1 MLKKRSMKKLI
12 IFVVGVLF
20 FMVFAT
26 NRTIAQSG
34 IEPEVREMNLV
45 RTPLD
50 DDLHNALSFG
60 LTLNNFGFG
69 LGTEYRRVISPMSEF
84 VLDFQLTALRDITE
98 QNYQFF
104 GQQIIP
110 NKRNRIMSFP
120 LIAGFKQRL
129 FAESIS
135 DNFRLYVSG
144 MGGATA
150 AYVYP
155 YYQTRDVF
163 YVMLEDAEQF
173 GNGDLSVQQF
183 GPVEAN
189 TGQIS
194 NDMFQGWGDGEW
206 KFGAA
211 GQLGVGVDFGENFKS
226 LTSVKVGFTFQYFP
240 EGIQV
245 MDPLR
250 VLGYFPGNE
259 THADTYVIDQGTP
272 KQKFFGSPYITLV
285 FGRMW

>member
-1 MLKKRSMKKLI
+1 MNKLI
-12 IFVVGVLF
+12 NVVVWLLF
-20 FMVFAT
+20 LLVFAT
-26 NRTIAQSG
+26 NTTTAQTG
-34 IEPEVREMNLV
+34 TEPEVREMNLV

-50 DDLHNALSFG
+50 DNLHNALSFV

-69 LGTEYRRVISPMSEF
+69 LGTEYRRVISPLSEF
-84 VLDFQLTALRDITE
+84 ILDFQITALRDITE

-135 DNFRLYVSG
+135 DNFRFYVSG
-144 MGGATA
+144 MGGVTA
-150 AYVYP
+150 AYAYP
-155 YYQTRDVF
+155 YYQTRDVY
-163 YVMLEDAEQF
+163 YVKLDDSEQF
-173 GNGDLSVQQF
+173 GDGDLSVQQF

-206 KFGAA
+206 VFGTA
-211 GQLGVGVDFGENFKS
+211 GQLGVGVDFGENFKT
-226 LTSVKVGFTFQYFP
+226 LTSVKIGFTFQYFP
-240 EGIQV
+240 QGIQV

-259 THADTYVIDQGTP
+259 LYADTYVVDQGTP
-272 KQKFFGSPYITLV
+272 KQNFFGSPYITLV

>member
-1 MLKKRSMKKLI
+1 MKKTI
-12 IFVVGVLF
+12 ILVFGILF
-20 FMVFAT
+20 FMVFAI
-26 NRTIAQSG
+26 NSSVAQTG

-45 RTPLD
+45 RSPLD
-50 DDLHNALSFG
+50 DGLHNALSFG

-84 VLDFQLTALRDITE
+84 IMDFQISALRDITE

-144 MGGATA
+144 MGGGTA

-163 YVMLEDAEQF
+163 YVMLDDAEQF
-173 GNGDLSVQQF
+173 SNGDLSVQQY

-226 LTSVKVGFTFQYFP
+226 LTSVKVGFTFQYYP

-259 THADTYVIDQGTP
+259 TYADTYVVADGTP